1 MNKVEFKKLC
11 ENGNI
16 YLDGATG
23 TNLIKRGMP
32 SDICPELWIIENKEV
47 LINLQ
52 REYVE
57 AGSQIIY
64 APTFG
69 ANRIKLAE
77 YGLETKAEEMVKKLV
92 GISREAVSDKA
103 YIAGDITMTG
113 RQVKPIGDLDFKE
126 LMDVYK
132 EQITYMVQAGV
143 DLLIVETMLSLQECR
158 AAVLA
163 AKEVCDLPVMVSMS
177 FEKDGRTLFG
187 SDAKTAAVVLEA
199 LGVDAFGV
207 NCSAG
212 PRQMVSLIKDIA
224 AVTTCPIIA
233 KPNAGLPVTDA
244 EGNVEYDLNEADF
257 VGEMKDLVEAGASV
271 LGGCCGT
278 TPAYI
283 KALREAIGD
292 KKQTKVSRRPEGIR
306 YLASERSLLSF
317 GLSDAFFVI
326 GERINPTGKKKLQE
340 ELRNGSL
347 DLVLQFAEEQ
357 EEKGAKVLD
366 VNMGMSGIDE
376 EKMLVHAVEELCQIT
391 DLPLSLDS
399 SNIEAMEQALIA
411 YPGRALVNSVSL
423 ETEKITKL
431 LPLVKKYGAMFIL
444 LPLSDEG
451 LPKNQE
457 EKLKI
462 LHTIYEKALS
472 IGLRKEDIVVDGLV
486 ATVGAN
492 KTAAREVLETI
503 AYCKKE
509 GFATTCGLS
518 NISFGMPERMIVNT
532 TFLTMAIQAGL
543 TMAIANPMQEMLM
556 SAAYASDLLLAKE
569 DSDIRYIEYAN
580 GLKEEQTG
588 TTKSEKNEPISIER
602 KIYEGVL
609 KGSRNQIGGYVKA
622 ALEEGMEPQKLLDDC
637 LLSAIREVGVLFEK
651 GKYFL
656 PQLINS
662 AETMKLGIEI
672 LEPLL
677 KKDTDGK
684 EQEVVV
690 IATVEGDIHD
700 IGKNLVALMLKNYG
714 YRVIDLG
721 KDVPAR
727 KIIDT
732 AKEVNAKIIAL
743 SALMTTTMRR
753 MEEVISLVEKEL
765 PQVKVMVG
773 GAVITQDYADSIGAD
788 GYSKDAAEAV
798 KVAGMLLE

>member
-1 MNKVEFKKLC
+1 MNKSEFKRLC
-11 ENGNI
+11 ETGI
-16 YLDGATG
+16 LYLDGATG

-32 SDICPELWIIENKEV
+32 ADVCPELWITENRDV
-47 LINLQ
+47 LLQ
-52 REYVE
+52 LQKEYVE
-57 AGSQIIY
+57 AGTQIVY

-77 YGLETKAEEMVKKLV
+77 YGLEDRIEELIGKLV
-92 GISREAVSDKA
+92 AISKEATDGKA
-103 YIAGDITMTG
+103 YVAGDITMTG
-113 RQVKPIGDLDFKE
+113 RQVKPIGDMNFKE
-126 LMDVYK
+126 LVEVYK
-132 EQITYMVQAGV
+132 EQITYMVNAGV
-143 DLLIVETMLSLQECR
+143 DLLVVETMLSLQECR

-163 AKEVCDLPVMVSMS
+163 AKEVCDLPVMVTMS

-187 SDAKTAAVVLEA
+187 SDAKTAAVVLES

-212 PRQMVSLIKDIA
+212 PKQMVSIVEEIA
-224 AVTTCPIIA
+224 AVTNCPIIA
-233 KPNAGLPVTDA
+233 KPNAGLPITDA
-244 EGNVEYDLNEADF
+244 EGNVTYNLDECSF
-257 VGEMKDLVEAGASV
+257 VEEMKELIKAGASV

-278 TPAYI
+278 TPAHI
-283 KALREAIGD
+283 KALKDSVGNVKSFGA
-292 KKQTKVSRRPEGIR
+292 KRRPEGVR

-317 GLSDAFFVI
+317 GMDDAFFVI

-357 EEKGAKVLD
+357 EAKGAKVLD

-376 EKMLVHAVEELCQIT
+376 VAMLARVVEELCQMT
-391 DLPLSLDS
+391 DLPLCLDS
-399 SNIEAMEQALIA
+399 SNIKAMEEALTI

-451 LPKNQE
+451 LPKSQE
-457 EKLKI
+457 EKLSI
-462 LHTIYEKALS
+462 LNKVYDKALEL
-472 IGLRKEDIVVDGLV
+472 GLSKEDIVVDGLV
-486 ATVGAN
+486 TTVGAN

-503 AYCKKE
+503 DYCKRE

-532 TFLTMAIQAGL
+532 TFLTMAIQTGL

-556 SAAYASDLLLAKE
+556 SAAFASDLLLAKE
-569 DSDIRYIEYAN
+569 DCDIRYIEYAN
-580 GLKEEQTG
+580 GLKEETG
-588 TTKSEKNEPISIER
+588 ENKEAATGVVVSTEK
-602 KIYEGVL
+602 KIYDGVL
-609 KGSRNQIGGYVKA
+609 KGNRNQIAGFVKA
-622 ALEEGMEPQKLLDDC
+622 ALEEGKDAQKLLDDC
-637 LLSAIREVGVLFEK
+637 LLSAIREVGLLFEK

-662 AETMKLGIEI
+662 AEAMKLGIEV

-677 KKDTDGK
+677 KQDTDGK
-684 EQEVVV
+684 EQETVV

-700 IGKNLVALMLKNYG
+700 IGKNLVSLMLKNYG
-714 YRVIDLG
+714 YNVIDLG

-727 KIIDT
+727 KIIDA
-732 AKEVNAKIIAL
+732 AKEHNAKIIGL
-743 SALMTTTMRR
+743 SALMTTTMKR
-753 MEEVISLVEKEL
+753 MEEIVKLVDDEI
-765 PQVKVMVG
+765 PHVKVMVG
-773 GAVITQDYADSIGAD
+773 GAVITQDYADSIKAE
-788 GYSKDAAEAV
+788 GYAKDAAEAV
-798 KVAGMLLE
+798 KVADNILK